1 MSTFTSETTVKQQIP
16 ELELRSFIRMAF
28 RLNNVFFIL
37 EDYFLNFF
45 TQTRHTINLILG
57 INTFL
62 NQQSNK
68 SSLALL
74 PSPIAVV

>member
-28 RLNNVFFIL
+28 RLNSVFFIL